1 MDVQVLAISVDSIPC
16 LRAWAESLGG
26 INFPLL
32 SDFWPHGTVAKKYGV
47 LRKEGHSE
55 RAIFIIDKDGII
67 RYIDIHDIDDQPDNE
82 VLLGELKKI
91 IPGAEEKLRH
101 LYKDDKDIPKTG
113 VVVYCTPWCPD
124 CRRARA
130 WLKENAI
137 EYTEVDIST
146 DLTAAR
152 QVRTWGNGFQIS
164 PTFEINGEV
173 ILDFDEPKLTKLLI
187 KK

>member
-1 MDVQVLAISVDSIPC
+1 MDVQVLAISVDHIPC
-16 LRAWAESLGG
+16 QRAWAESLGG
-26 INFPLL
+26 INYPLL
-32 SDFWPHGTVAKKYGV
+32 SDFWPHGAVAKKYGV
-47 LRKEGHSE
+47 LRKEGYSE

-124 CRRARA
+124 CRRAPGARLGR
-130 WLKENAI
+130 WL
-137 EYTEVDIST
+137 
-146 DLTAAR
+146 
-152 QVRTWGNGFQIS
+152 
-164 PTFEINGEV
+164 P
-173 ILDFDEPKLTKLLI
+173 DFANL
-187 KK
+187 